1 MTTISWIA
9 VDWGITHLRCWGMDA
24 TNQVVVH
31 GQSDKGMRNLSRGDF
46 EAALRD
52 LVGDWSFAD
61 NGPVDILACGM
72 VGSRQGWLEAPYR
85 QAPCKPLDASFA
97 NSGTSRFHLF
107 VIPGIKQEVP
117 SADVMRG
124 EETQI
129 AGYLARD
136 KDFDGVV
143 CLPGSHTKW
152 VRVSAEEIV
161 SFQTAMTGELFAAIS
176 GHTVLRHSLATGEGW
191 DDDLFIEAVDAG
203 MAHPARFSSRLFT
216 LRAECLLQGL
226 CDGAVCSRLSGLL
239 IGMELAATKPYW
251 LGQRITIIGAPE
263 LSLLYERALREQGSM
278 PELESGKEMTLNGLI
293 AARQSMKG

>member
-9 VDWGITHLRCWGMDA
+9 VDWGITHLRCWGMNSD
-24 TNQVVVH
+24 NKVVVH
-31 GQSDKGMRNLSRGDF
+31 VQSGNGMRNLSRGDF
-46 EAALRD
+46 EAALLD
-52 LVGDWSFAD
+52 LVGDWPFAER
-61 NGPVDILACGM
+61 GPVDILACGM
-72 VGSRQGWLEAPYR
+72 VGSRQGWLEAPYQ

-97 NSGTSRFHLF
+97 QSDTSRFRLF
-107 VIPGIKQEVP
+107 VIPGIKQSNP

-152 VRVSAEEIV
+152 ARVSAEEVV

-176 GHTVLRHSLATGEGW
+176 NHTVLRHSLDAGDGW
-191 DDDLFIEAVDAG
+191 DDDLFIEAVDASIS
-203 MAHPARFSSRLFT
+203 HPARFSSRLFT
-216 LRAECLLQGL
+216 LRAECLLKGR
-226 CDGAVCSRLSGLL
+226 CDGVVRSRLSGLL

-251 LGQRITIIGAPE
+251 LGQRVTIIGAKD
-263 LSLLYERALREQGSM
+263 LSLLYERALKEQGSV
-278 PELESGKEMTLNGLI
+278 PDLEGGKDMTISGLI
-293 AARQSMKG
+293 AARESMKG